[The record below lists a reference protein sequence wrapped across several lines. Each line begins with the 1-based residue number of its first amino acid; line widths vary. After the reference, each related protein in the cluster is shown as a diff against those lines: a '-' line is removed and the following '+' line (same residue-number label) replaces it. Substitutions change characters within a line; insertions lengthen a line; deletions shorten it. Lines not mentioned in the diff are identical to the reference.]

1 MSPWTIIL
9 YPTAT
14 QAERVGRGIKDGKNS
29 RASGHHNSYEPVGA
43 VFAGAHGN
51 YAKLR
56 GGCKRSLAPKGES
69 YVEFEAFVC
78 AVRARC
84 GVVARSIA
92 VRFSGGS
99 DDFRI
104 FVVSNSDPT
113 A

>member
-1 MSPWTIIL
+1 ML
-9 YPTAT
+9 K
-14 QAERVGRGIKDGKNS
+14 AERLGSGISDGKFARFGLSIFIN
-29 RASGHHNSYEPVGA
+29 GYEPVSA

-56 GGCKRSLAPKGES
+56 GGRKRSLAAQHES

-84 GVVARSIA
+84 RIVARSRA
-92 VRFSGGS
+92 VRLSGGG

-104 FVVSNSDPT
+104 FVVSNPDAT